1 MATQRKPRP
10 EITPEAVL
18 DIRRRVSNG
27 EKQASI
33 AYSYGITQPA
43 VCQIARGKR
52 RMDVMSDTPETICTK
67 PQGGYKARS

>member
-1 MATQRKPRP
+1 MTTQRKPRT
-10 EITPEAVL
+10 ELTPQAVL

-43 VCQIARGKR
+43 VCQIAKGKR
-52 RMDVMSDTPETICTK
+52 RRDVV
-67 PQGGYKARS
+67 A

>member
-1 MATQRKPRP
+1 MTTQRKPRP

-43 VCQIARGKR
+43 VCQIAKGKR
-52 RMDVMSDTPETICTK
+52 RMDVISDTPETICSN
-67 PQGGYKARS
+67 PQVS

>member
-1 MATQRKPRP
+1 MTTNRKPRQ
-10 EITPEAVL
+10 ELTPQAVL

-27 EKQASI
+27 EKQSSI

-52 RMDVMSDTPETICTK
+52 RLDVISDTPETTCSSL
-67 PQGGYKARS
+67 QVS

>member
-1 MATQRKPRP
+1 MTTKRKPRT
-10 EITPEAVL
+10 ELTPQAVL

-43 VCQIARGKR
+43 VCQIAKGKR
-52 RMDVMSDTPETICTK
+52 RRDVV
-67 PQGGYKARS
+67 A

>member
-1 MATQRKPRP
+1 MNTPRKPRP
-10 EITPEAVL
+10 ELTPQAVL

-52 RMDVMSDTPETICTK
+52 RLDVVSGAQETICSK
-67 PQGGYKARS
+67 P

>member
-1 MATQRKPRP
+1 MTTARKPRP

-18 DIRRRVSNG
+18 DIRRRVING

-43 VCQIARGKR
+43 VCQIAKGKR
-52 RMDVMSDTPETICTK
+52 RLDVINEAPETICSN
-67 PQGGYKARS
+67 PQVS

>member
-1 MATQRKPRP
+1 MTTQRKPRT
-10 EITPEAVL
+10 ELTPQAVL

-43 VCQIARGKR
+43 VCQIAKGKR
-52 RMDVMSDTPETICTK
+52 RVDVISETPETAC
-67 PQGGYKARS
+67 PSLQVS

>member
-1 MATQRKPRP
+1 MTTNRKPRP
-10 EITPEAVL
+10 ELTPQAVL

-43 VCQIARGKR
+43 VCQIAKGKR
-52 RMDVMSDTPETICTK
+52 RSDVV
-67 PQGGYKARS
+67 A

>member
-1 MATQRKPRP
+1 MTTQRKPRT
-10 EITPEAVL
+10 EITPQAVL

-43 VCQIARGKR
+43 VCQIAKGKR
-52 RMDVMSDTPETICTK
+52 RLDVISDTTETTC
-67 PQGGYKARS
+67 PSLQVS

>member
-1 MATQRKPRP
+1 MTTQRKPRT
-10 EITPEAVL
+10 EITPQAVL

-43 VCQIARGKR
+43 VCQIAKGKR
-52 RMDVMSDTPETICTK
+52 RLDVISDTPETTC
-67 PQGGYKARS
+67 PSLQVS

>member
-1 MATQRKPRP
+1 MKDEKPMTTQRKPRT
-10 EITPEAVL
+10 ELTPQAVL

-43 VCQIARGKR
+43 VCQIAKGKR
-52 RMDVMSDTPETICTK
+52 RRDVV
-67 PQGGYKARS
+67 A

>member
-10 EITPEAVL
+10 EITPQAVL

-43 VCQIARGKR
+43 VCQIAKGR
-52 RMDVMSDTPETICTK
+52 RRLDVISEASETICSN
-67 PQGGYKARS
+67 PQVS